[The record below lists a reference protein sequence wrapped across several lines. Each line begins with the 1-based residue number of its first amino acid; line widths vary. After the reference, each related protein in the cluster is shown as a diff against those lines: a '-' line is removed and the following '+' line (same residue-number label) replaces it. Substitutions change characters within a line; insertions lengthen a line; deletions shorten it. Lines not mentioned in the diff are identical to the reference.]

1 MTPGED
7 VCGCEP
13 GDAAAG
19 GGGGRGG
26 GGPGAGEHGH
36 EDQEVQ
42 VQTQHGHHHICYMT
56 SYFAVHKTTRPQVQW
71 WEEVYWKE
79 RSFLLGEFVYIKIDV
94 SKLTAT
100 IRTTSLHSA

>member
-13 GDAAAG
+13 GDGAG
-19 GGGGRGG
+19 GAGGRGG

-42 VQTQHGHHHICYMT
+42 VQTQH
-56 SYFAVHKTTRPQVQW
+56 RQ
-71 WEEVYWKE
+71 
-79 RSFLLGEFVYIKIDV
+79 
-94 SKLTAT
+94 
-100 IRTTSLHSA
+100 TSLHMLCDILLCSPHDNEAPSPMVGGGILERKIISAR